1 MNIKK
6 HAKKII
12 LAGIVAAVVVA
23 FAVYKGKGDKVEYI
37 TQKVEYGN
45 ISETVQ
51 ASGKLHAFKEVEV
64 GAQVSGEIS
73 ELKVDIGDV
82 VKKGDLIAQID
93 PRLARNQLKT
103 AQASLDNSKAQLISR
118 QASLTQAKQQFQRQK
133 AMFAEGATSK
143 EAFETAE
150 ANYKTA
156 LVAVE
161 QAKTQIKQAEVSI
174 ETAELNMGYT
184 KLVAPMDGTVI
195 AVPAEE
201 GQTLNAGMNTPTVI
215 KLAQLDTMKIKAEIA
230 EADVSRVRPD
240 MKAYFTLLGA
250 DDGKRYETTLKSI
263 DPAPREISNN
273 GNVSDTTA
281 IYYYGQLEVPNENGE
296 LRTHMTANVH
306 FIVNEKERVLK
317 VPSSAVRGRGG
328 KKTVEVLVNGK
339 PERREVETGIKDDVS
354 IEIVSGLKEGE
365 EIVIGRTGMTGQMP
379 NGFGQGGFNSGG
391 PRRR

>member
-12 LAGIVAAVVVA
+12 LALIVAAVIVA
-23 FAVYKGKGDKVEYI
+23 FVAYKDKDDKVQYL
-37 TQKVEYGN
+37 TQKVAYGD

-51 ASGKLHAFKEVEV
+51 ASGKLHAYKEVEV

-73 ELKVDIGDV
+73 ELKVEIGDT

-93 PRLARNQLKT
+93 PRLASNQLKT
-103 AQASLDNSKAQLISR
+103 ARATLDSNKAGLLSKE
-118 QASLTQAKQQFQRQK
+118 ASLTQAKQQYNRQK

-143 EAFETAE
+143 EALETAE

-156 LVAVE
+156 LAAVD
-161 QAKTQIKQAEVSI
+161 QAKMQIKQAEVSI

-184 KLVAPMDGTVI
+184 KLIAPMDGTVI

-215 KLAQLDTMKIKAEIA
+215 KLAQLDKMKIKAEIA
-230 EADVSRVRPD
+230 EADVSRVRPE

-250 DDGKRYETTLKSI
+250 DNGKRYEAVLKSI

-273 GNVSDTTA
+273 GSVSDSTA
-281 IYYYGQLEVPNENGE
+281 IYYYGMLEVPNDDGV
-296 LRTHMTANVH
+296 LRTYMTANIH
-306 FIVNEKERVLK
+306 FVISEKQHVLK
-317 VPSSAVRGRGG
+317 VPSSAIRTRGDQ
-328 KKTVEVLVNGK
+328 KTVEVLVNGK
-339 PERREVETGIKDDVS
+339 PEKREVKTGIKDDVDT
-354 IEIVSGLKEGE
+354 EIVSGLNAGD
-365 EIVIGRTGMTGQMP
+365 EIIVGRSSGTMPKNMP
-379 NGFGQGGFNSGG
+379 NMGMQGQ
-391 PRRR
+391 RRR

>member
-23 FAVYKGKGDKVEYI
+23 FAVYKGKGDKIEYI

-51 ASGKLHAFKEVEV
+51 ASGKLHAYKEVEV

-73 ELKVDIGDV
+73 ELKVEIGDT

-93 PRLARNQLKT
+93 PRLASNQLKT
-103 AQASLDNSKAQLISR
+103 ARATLDSNKAGLLSKE
-118 QASLTQAKQQFQRQK
+118 ASLTQAKQQYNRQK

-143 EAFETAE
+143 EALETAE

-156 LVAVE
+156 LAAVD
-161 QAKTQIKQAEVSI
+161 QAKMQIKQAEVSI

-184 KLVAPMDGTVI
+184 KLIAPMDGTVI

-215 KLAQLDTMKIKAEIA
+215 KLAQLDKMKIKAEIA
-230 EADVSRVRPD
+230 EADVSRVHPE

-250 DDGKRYETTLKSI
+250 DNGKRYEAVLKSI

-273 GNVSDTTA
+273 GSVSDSTA
-281 IYYYGQLEVPNENGE
+281 IYYYGMLEVPNENGE
-296 LRTHMTANVH
+296 LRTYMTANIH
-306 FIVNEKERVLK
+306 FVISEKQHVLK
-317 VPSSAVRGRGG
+317 VPSSAIRTRGDQ
-328 KKTVEVLVNGK
+328 KTVEVLVNGK
-339 PERREVETGIKDDVS
+339 PEKREVKTGIKDDVDT
-354 IEIVSGLKEGE
+354 EIVSGLNAGD
-365 EIVIGRTGMTGQMP
+365 EIIVGRSSGTVPKNMP
-379 NGFGQGGFNSGG
+379 NMGMQG

>member
-12 LAGIVAAVVVA
+12 LALIVAAVIVA
-23 FAVYKGKGDKVEYI
+23 FVAYKGKDDKVQYL
-37 TQKVEYGN
+37 TQKVAYGD

-51 ASGKLHAFKEVEV
+51 ASGKLHAYKEVEV

-73 ELKVDIGDV
+73 ELKVEIGDT

-93 PRLARNQLKT
+93 PRLASNQLKT
-103 AQASLDNSKAQLISR
+103 ARATLDSNKAGLLSKE
-118 QASLTQAKQQFQRQK
+118 ASLTQAKQQYNRQK

-143 EAFETAE
+143 EALETAE

-156 LVAVE
+156 LAAVD
-161 QAKTQIKQAEVSI
+161 QAKMQIKQAEVSI

-184 KLVAPMDGTVI
+184 KLIAPMDGTVI

-215 KLAQLDTMKIKAEIA
+215 KLAQLDKMKIKAEIA
-230 EADVSRVRPD
+230 EADVSRVHPE

-250 DDGKRYETTLKSI
+250 DNGKRYEAVLKSI

-273 GNVSDTTA
+273 GSVSDSTA
-281 IYYYGQLEVPNENGE
+281 IYYYGMLEVPNENGE
-296 LRTHMTANVH
+296 LRTYMTANIH
-306 FIVNEKERVLK
+306 FVISEKQRVLK
-317 VPSSAVRGRGG
+317 VPSTAVRSRGDT
-328 KKTVEVLVNGK
+328 KTVEVLVNGK
-339 PERREVETGIKDDVS
+339 PEKREVKTGIKDDVDT
-354 IEIVSGLKEGE
+354 EIVSGLNAGD
-365 EIVIGRTGMTGQMP
+365 EIIVGRSSGTMPKNMP
-379 NGFGQGGFNSGG
+379 NMGMQGQ
-391 PRRR
+391 RRR

>member
-12 LAGIVAAVVVA
+12 FALIVAAVIVA
-23 FAVYKGKGDKVEYI
+23 FVAYKGKDDKVQYL
-37 TQKVEYGN
+37 TQKVEYGD

-51 ASGKLHAFKEVEV
+51 ASGKLHAYKEVEV

-73 ELKVDIGDV
+73 ELKVEIGDT

-93 PRLARNQLKT
+93 PRLASNQLKT
-103 AQASLDNSKAQLISR
+103 ARATLDSNKAALLSR
-118 QASLTQAKQQFQRQK
+118 QASLTQAKQQYNRQK

-143 EAFETAE
+143 EALETAE

-156 LVAVE
+156 LAAVD
-161 QAKTQIKQAEVSI
+161 QAKMQIKQAEVSI

-296 LRTHMTANVH
+296 LRTHMTANVY
-306 FIVNEKERVLK
+306 FVVNEKERVLK

-339 PERREVETGIKDDVS
+339 PERREVQTGIKDDVS

>member
-12 LAGIVAAVVVA
+12 FALIVAAVIVA
-23 FAVYKGKGDKVEYI
+23 FVAYKGKDDKVQYL
-37 TQKVEYGN
+37 TQKVEYGD

-51 ASGKLHAFKEVEV
+51 ASGKLHAYKEVEV

-73 ELKVDIGDV
+73 ELKVEIGDT

-93 PRLARNQLKT
+93 PRLASNQLKT
-103 AQASLDNSKAQLISR
+103 ARATLDSNKAALLSR
-118 QASLTQAKQQFQRQK
+118 QASLTQAQQQYNRQK

-143 EAFETAE
+143 EALETAE

-156 LVAVE
+156 LAAVD
-161 QAKTQIKQAEVSI
+161 QAKMQIKQAEVSI

-215 KLAQLDTMKIKAEIA
+215 KLAQLDKMKIKAEIA

-306 FIVNEKERVLK
+306 FVVNEKERVLK

>member
-12 LAGIVAAVVVA
+12 VLAIVAALIIGGIA
-23 FAVYKGKGDKVEYI
+23 IFTSKGDKVEYL
-37 TQKVEYGN
+37 TQKVAYGD

-51 ASGKLHAFKEVEV
+51 ASGKLHAYKEVEV

-73 ELKVDIGDV
+73 ELKVEIGDT

-93 PRLARNQLKT
+93 PRLASNQLKT
-103 AQASLDNSKAQLISR
+103 ARATLDSNKAALLSK
-118 QASLTQAKQQFQRQK
+118 QASLTQAKQQYNRQK

-143 EAFETAE
+143 EALETAE

-156 LVAVE
+156 LAAVD
-161 QAKTQIKQAEVSI
+161 QAKMQIKQAEVSI

-184 KLVAPMDGTVI
+184 KLIAPMDGTVI

-215 KLAQLDTMKIKAEIA
+215 KLAQLDKMKIKAEIA
-230 EADVSRVRPD
+230 EADVSRVRPE

-250 DDGKRYETTLKSI
+250 DNGKRYEAVLKSI

-273 GNVSDTTA
+273 GSVSDSTA
-281 IYYYGQLEVPNENGE
+281 IYYYGMLEVPNENGE
-296 LRTHMTANVH
+296 LRTYMTANIH
-306 FIVNEKERVLK
+306 FVISEKQRVLK
-317 VPSSAVRGRGG
+317 VPSTAVRSRGDT
-328 KKTVEVLVNGK
+328 KTVEVLVNGK
-339 PERREVETGIKDDVS
+339 PERREVKTGIKDDVDT
-354 IEIVSGLKEGE
+354 EIVSGLNAGD
-365 EIVIGRTGMTGQMP
+365 EIIVGRSSGTMPKNMP
-379 NGFGQGGFNSGG
+379 NMGMQG

>member
-23 FAVYKGKGDKVEYI
+23 FAVYQGKGDKIEYI

-51 ASGKLHAFKEVEV
+51 ASGKLHAYKEVEV

-73 ELKVDIGDV
+73 ELKVEIGDT

-93 PRLARNQLKT
+93 PRLASNQLKT
-103 AQASLDNSKAQLISR
+103 ARATLDSNKAALLSR
-118 QASLTQAKQQFQRQK
+118 QASLTQAQQQYNRQK

-143 EAFETAE
+143 EALETAE

-156 LVAVE
+156 LAAVD
-161 QAKTQIKQAEVSI
+161 QAKMQIKQAEVSI

-215 KLAQLDTMKIKAEIA
+215 KLAQLDKMKIKAEIA
-230 EADVSRVRPD
+230 EADVSRVRPE

-306 FIVNEKERVLK
+306 FVVNEKERVLK
-317 VPSSAVRGRGG
+317 VPSSAVRGRNG

-365 EIVIGRTGMTGQMP
+365 EIVIGRTGMTAQMSGMP
-379 NGFGQGGFNSGG
+379 NMGMQQG

>member
-23 FAVYKGKGDKVEYI
+23 FAVYQGKGDKIEYI

-51 ASGKLHAFKEVEV
+51 ASGKLHAYKEVEV

-73 ELKVDIGDV
+73 ELKVEIGDT

-93 PRLARNQLKT
+93 PRLASNQLKT
-103 AQASLDNSKAQLISR
+103 ARATLDSNKAALLSR
-118 QASLTQAKQQFQRQK
+118 QASLTQAHQQYNRQK

-143 EAFETAE
+143 EALETAE

-156 LVAVE
+156 LAAVD
-161 QAKTQIKQAEVSI
+161 QAKMQIKQAEVSI

-215 KLAQLDTMKIKAEIA
+215 KLAQLDKMKIKAEIA
-230 EADVSRVRPD
+230 EADVSRVRPE

-306 FIVNEKERVLK
+306 FVVNEKERVLK
-317 VPSSAVRGRGG
+317 VPSSAVRGRNG

-365 EIVIGRTGMTGQMP
+365 EIVIGRTGMTAQMSGMP
-379 NGFGQGGFNSGG
+379 NMGMQQG